1 MLQLL
6 LYLLCSILVETLQGF
21 PPEQLIYSTNI
32 INSHLNKFQKILL
45 SNRDPESTKMQV

>member
-6 LYLLCSILVETLQGF
+6 LYLLCPILVEILQGF